1 MPSIKS
7 PSDLTAVITFTLPD
21 DRLDHDPE
29 IYLTFDKDR
38 NRPTEKI
45 RVPVNNLRDE
55 LDSDAGPIAPKDQ
68 LAQRGYAVFKH
79 ESHALGDI
87 PTLEGTEA
95 YLAETAE

>member
-1 MPSIKS
+1 MPSTKS
-7 PSDLTAVITFTLPD
+7 PSDLSAAIMFTLPN

-45 RVPVNNLRDE
+45 RIPVNNLRDE
-55 LDSDAGPIAPKDQ
+55 LDSDDGPIAPKEQ